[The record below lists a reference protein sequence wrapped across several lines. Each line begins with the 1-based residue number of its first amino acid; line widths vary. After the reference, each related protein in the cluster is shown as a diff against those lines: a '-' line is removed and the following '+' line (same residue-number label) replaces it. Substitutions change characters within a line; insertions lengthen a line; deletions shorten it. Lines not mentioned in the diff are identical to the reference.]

1 MRFHRVKSLICNR
14 LLFHSISAWSLLC
27 SAWSRFPPDRD
38 ALIIFGKRRHYMKR
52 IAQALALLCVA
63 AVPAYAGVPVV
74 ATPEPASL
82 VLLATGIG
90 AIGVG
95 AWWRNRRR

>member
-1 MRFHRVKSLICNR
+1 
-14 LLFHSISAWSLLC
+14 
-27 SAWSRFPPDRD
+27 
-38 ALIIFGKRRHYMKR
+38 MKR